1 MLALR
6 QLGAAY
12 PEPTKTVWVRRPSL
26 LELNGAYISKRVKNS
41 KHADMR
47 ENAQRLNCDKKS
59 VSAGFTQLVAVFQG
73 VKNENDLT
81 HILGLVSDAIEV

>member
-41 KHADMR
+41 KHADMLR
-47 ENAQRLNCDKKS
+47 EYAKNATTLILRQKIGHLSVQGQSSGVEKK
-59 VSAGFTQLVAVFQG
+59 Q
-73 VKNENDLT
+73 
-81 HILGLVSDAIEV
+81 I